1 MTEPISQRARAYLAA
16 WHSRRPTLALMGE
29 FSSGKSALLNCLLD
43 RALLPTRA
51 TATDMPAIWISHGA
65 TEKVT
70 ALGFDGHLVDLKMD
84 DLTEGRAM
92 QYLCIRI
99 EIDAEILQRL
109 DIIDTPG
116 ISDPR
121 LTTEIVEEVA
131 RNVDFVV
138 WCSPMT
144 QAWRQTERA
153 FWTALPDA
161 IKPAS
166 ILALTRADLIAS
178 SRDIDKVIRRCVSE
192 SDGSFAAVLPVAA
205 PLATQA
211 KTAASAQE
219 RAHLMQSSGLPV
231 LLERLK
237 VSTGHAEKLCAART
251 ILDEPAGL
259 EILPLTADMRTRPE
273 AALSKKKAA
282 SPKTTGKNSPKR
294 TAAIGALLEAV
305 KNFPPNGQGL
315 TTIRHH
321 FNQMLKEKAL
331 TAEHRDVLVRALS
344 GSEVGD
350 LQVEKFLK
358 QVQHE
363 VQDFADGPW
372 CDLRQ
377 QTNQ

>member
-16 WHSRRPTLALMGE
+16 WHSRRPTLAMMGE

-65 TEKVT
+65 TEKVS
-70 ALGFDGHLVDLKMD
+70 ALSFDGHLVDLSMA

-92 QYLCIRI
+92 KYLCIRI
-99 EIDAEILQRL
+99 EIDAKILERV

-153 FWTALPDA
+153 FWTALPDQ

-178 SRDIDKVIRRCVSE
+178 TRDIDKVVRRCVTE
-192 SDGSFAAVLPVAA
+192 SGGSFAAVVPVAA
-205 PLATQA
+205 PLASQA
-211 KTAASAQE
+211 KAAATAEE
-219 RAHLMQSSGLPV
+219 RARLLQASGISV
-231 LLERLK
+231 FAERLDL
-237 VSTGHAEKLCAART
+237 SMADAERNCAGRT
-251 ILDEPAGL
+251 ILEEPVAL
-259 EILPLTADMRTRPE
+259 KTLPLTADMRERSDS
-273 AALSKKKAA
+273 AGGKKKTQSTKAA
-282 SPKTTGKNSPKR
+282 GKASQKPSDVINS
-294 TAAIGALLEAV
+294 LLAAV
-305 KNFPPNGQGL
+305 KNFPPNEQGL
-315 TTIRHH
+315 DTIRHLL
-321 FNQMLKEKAL
+321 NQMLKEKAI
-331 TAEHRDVLVRALS
+331 TVEHRDVLIRALT

-350 LQVEKFLK
+350 LRVGKFLTQVE
-358 QVQHE
+358 HE
-363 VQDFADGPW
+363 IQDFADGPW

-377 QTNQ
+377 QANQ